1 MASVYS
7 GDDSHESLDAL
18 IGSIQKGSITQESRD
33 TLPPDVLLKV
43 NTAIMNKLSELIKAK
58 MDDNASHLAMLLVR
72 LSETSTSKKVKFNK
86 DGGIKYKISKDQNEC
101 HVKDTDIF
109 PYIANLPELRGEVN
123 PLRKWAR
130 SNEPLFVTY
139 AKTNNELFE
148 NHRATKHAI
157 PKNRGYLGADFL
169 TGSISS
175 YSEEDRAIMRRAQ
188 EVALDKDLSGDSSSL
203 ISLQDLGNQKF
214 LIR

>member
-1 MASVYS
+1 MANVYS
-7 GDDSHESLDAL
+7 GDDSHESLDTL
-18 IGSIQKGSITQESRD
+18 IGSIINGSIIQESRD
-33 TLPPDVLLKV
+33 TLSPEVLLKV
-43 NTAIMNKLSELIKAK
+43 NTAIMNKLGELIKAK
-58 MDDNASHLAMLLVR
+58 MDDNAIHLTMLLVR
-72 LSETSTSKKVKFNK
+72 LFETSTSKKVTFSK
-86 DGGIKYKISKDQNEC
+86 DGSIKYKMSKDQTEC
-101 HVKDTDIF
+101 QVNDVDIF

-130 SNEPLFVTY
+130 SNEPLFIAY
-139 AKTNNELFE
+139 AKTKPDLFE
-148 NHRATKHAI
+148 NHRATKHAL
-157 PKNRGYLGADFL
+157 PKNKGYLGADFL
-169 TGSISS
+169 TGSIHG